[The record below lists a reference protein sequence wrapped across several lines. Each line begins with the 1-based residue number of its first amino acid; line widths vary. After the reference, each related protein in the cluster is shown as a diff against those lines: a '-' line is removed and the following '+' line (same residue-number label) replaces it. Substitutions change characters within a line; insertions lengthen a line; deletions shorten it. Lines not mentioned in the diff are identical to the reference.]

1 MFETLVRIL
10 KHRRD
15 SSKAIVW
22 AHNSHVGD
30 ARATSMGW
38 SRDELN
44 MGHLCKETFGNRA
57 LNIGC
62 GTNTGTVAAAKRW
75 DSDMS
80 VMKLNPGLPNSYEDL
95 MHATGIKNFVLDL
108 RKGKC
113 GERLRQLLCKK
124 RLERF
129 IGVIYRPDTEKQ
141 SHYSS
146 AVLPDQFD
154 GYIWF
159 DESRHVGALEV
170 HQPPEALGKHE
181 TWPFGL

>member
-1 MFETLVRIL
+1 
-10 KHRRD
+10 
-15 SSKAIVW
+15 
-22 AHNSHVGD
+22 
-30 ARATSMGW
+30 
-38 SRDELN
+38 
-44 MGHLCKETFGNRA
+44 
-57 LNIGC
+57 
-62 GTNTGTVAAAKRW
+62 
-75 DSDMS
+75 
-80 VMKLNPGLPNSYEDL
+80 L

-108 RKGKC
+108 RKSKC
-113 GERLRQLLCKK
+113 NEQLRQLLCKK

-159 DESRHVGALEV
+159 DESRHVGTLEV